1 LDENNHSFEQS
12 AARPTNVSLDPLSQ
26 YSHSMSDQSKGHD
39 IMVRRRSTIPHV
51 SSNRESNDIVSVA
64 SDSMTYRS
72 NAPLPSRQGLDKNN
86 HSFEQSAARPTNV
99 SLDPLSQ
106 YSHSMSD
113 QSKGHDIMVRRRSTI
128 PHVSSNRESNGIVS
142 VASDSTTYRSNAPL
156 PSRQGLDE
164 NNHSFEQSAARPTN
178 VSLDP
183 LSQYSHSMS
192 DQSKGHDG
200 MEPIQDQ
207 QYQIR
212 AHRNHLV
219 SHPTVNGRRVSASGN
234 HLRKSQGASN
244 KTLNIATRPRI
255 TMGIN
260 VANDDVSACNF
271 SNGHSITS
279 DSRESKSSNPHGR
292 IAMSTKDDSDD
303 ITECTFL
310 HGHSITSNPKKSKVP
325 IKTNRYKTKIE
336 KDGYSETKSTR
347 ASKCVPTPSRK
358 SLMKMSVSME
368 NWLEH
373 CREPLAIK
381 QIVKMKQAKRPQIS
395 KEDYAQYNRNLNDI
409 TDREYKQLA
418 METNIVHKSKSL
430 RVNGN
435 KHDFECAS
443 SMAKT
448 SRLMVS
454 MKEDY
459 RRQCNRLNGKPVHM
473 KRDIKFDLTTS
484 EKHLPEVILRF
495 VSLLPGNDRCC
506 DCAGPFRNV
515 SSLWASVSYGILL
528 CEQCAFVHINNC
540 EKTKFDEMLKP
551 ITNGNWNYPSIIAMV
566 EGSNRNIIKYM
577 KKHDRSFKALHK
589 KTPKRRHS
597 LIVSIVKDNKRAEED
612 AFSTLYNSKAAI
624 SYRKS
629 LLQRI
634 SDVLHHS

>member
-1 LDENNHSFEQS
+1 
-12 AARPTNVSLDPLSQ
+12 
-26 YSHSMSDQSKGHD
+26 
-39 IMVRRRSTIPHV
+39 MVRRRSTIPHV

-64 SDSMTYRS
+64 SDSM
-72 NAPLPSRQGLDKNN
+72 
-86 HSFEQSAARPTNV
+86 
-99 SLDPLSQ
+99 
-106 YSHSMSD
+106 
-113 QSKGHDIMVRRRSTI
+113 
-128 PHVSSNRESNGIVS
+128 
-142 VASDSTTYRSNAPL
+142 TYRSNAPL

-540 EKTKFDEMLKP
+540 EKVSYNCSSLQ
-551 ITNGNWNYPSIIAMV
+551 II
-566 EGSNRNIIKYM
+566 
-577 KKHDRSFKALHK
+577 F
-589 KTPKRRHS
+589 
-597 LIVSIVKDNKRAEED
+597 
-612 AFSTLYNSKAAI
+612 
-624 SYRKS
+624 
-629 LLQRI
+629 
-634 SDVLHHS
+634 

>member
-1 LDENNHSFEQS
+1 MS
-12 AARPTNVSLDPLSQ
+12 
-26 YSHSMSDQSKGHD
+26 SHSVSSYSNYPTSNAPSGRHGVF
-39 IMVRRRSTIPHV
+39 MVRRRSTIPHI

-64 SDSMTYRS
+64 SDSM
-72 NAPLPSRQGLDKNN
+72 
-86 HSFEQSAARPTNV
+86 
-99 SLDPLSQ
+99 
-106 YSHSMSD
+106 
-113 QSKGHDIMVRRRSTI
+113 
-128 PHVSSNRESNGIVS
+128 
-142 VASDSTTYRSNAPL
+142 TYRSNAPL

-244 KTLNIATRPRI
+244 KTLNIATRPRV

-260 VANDDVSACNF
+260 DTNDDVSACNF

-540 EKTKFDEMLKP
+540 EKVSY
-551 ITNGNWNYPSIIAMV
+551 NCS
-566 EGSNRNIIKYM
+566 
-577 KKHDRSFKALHK
+577 
-589 KTPKRRHS
+589 S
-597 LIVSIVKDNKRAEED
+597 LQIV
-612 AFSTLYNSKAAI
+612 F
-624 SYRKS
+624 
-629 LLQRI
+629 
-634 SDVLHHS
+634 